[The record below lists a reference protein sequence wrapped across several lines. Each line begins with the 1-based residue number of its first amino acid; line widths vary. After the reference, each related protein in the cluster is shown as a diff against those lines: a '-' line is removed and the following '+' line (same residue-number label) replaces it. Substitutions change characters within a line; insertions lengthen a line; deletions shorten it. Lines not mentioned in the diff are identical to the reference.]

1 MGSKYQPYEVSEYQR
16 RMNEFRYLTLEEEL
30 ELVRRYRNGDSEAG
44 RMLVEANLRNVV
56 KVSRNYFYQGYD
68 PLEIIQEGNLGL
80 MRALPMFDPD
90 RGIKFFSYAVWW
102 VRCYI
107 MNFIAKSSKPQT
119 GMIGHASGVV
129 SLDTAMSDKSDN
141 EECFVDHIPDEAPSQ
156 EDELVSRQSPIL
168 LFQIL
173 DSESCPL
180 TGRER
185 YILQRRYLD
194 EPRPTLG
201 QVAQSLNITKERVRQ
216 IENKSLEKMKH
227 HIRENYSLEKDDFI
241 VDYRSLPS
249 GRGLPARMAS
259 AG

>member
-1 MGSKYQPYEVSEYQR
+1 MGSSYQPYEVSLYQKK
-16 RMNEFRYLTLEEEL
+16 MNEFRYLTLEEEL
-30 ELVRRYRNGDSEAG
+30 ELARRYRDGDSEAG
-44 RMLVEANLRNVV
+44 RTLVEANLRNVV
-56 KVSRNYFYQGYD
+56 KVSRGYFYQGYD
-68 PLEIIQEGNLGL
+68 PLEIVQEGNMGL
-80 MRALPMFDPD
+80 MRALPLFDPD

-107 MNFIAKSSKPQT
+107 MNFLAKSSKPLT
-119 GMIGHASGVV
+119 GMIGHAPGVV

-156 EDELVSRQSPIL
+156 EDELVSRQRPVL
-168 LFQIL
+168 LFRIL

-185 YILQRRYLD
+185 YVLQRRYLD

-201 QVAQSLNITKERVRQ
+201 QVAQVLNITKERVRQ

-227 HIRENYSLEKDDFI
+227 HIRESYSLGKDDF
-241 VDYRSLPS
+241 VADYRSLPS